1 MKRILL
7 IATLM
12 ISIPLFLGI
21 SHLRAQDQPPQAP
34 GQGQPSQ
41 MQDQPPQ
48 AQDQSQPQ
56 QGVGRV
62 SFAHGD
68 VSTMRG
74 DNGEWMATT
83 VNAPLVQGDSIATAQ
98 GARAEVQLDY
108 ANILRLAQS
117 SEAKI
122 ADLERGRIQIQVA
135 SGLVDLTVLKGTQT
149 DVEIDTPNMAVHPNG
164 EGSYRI
170 LVNSPT
176 DTQVTVRGG
185 EAEVATQQGNTTVGD
200 GQVIYVKGSDN
211 PEYKVDRIAGSDEFD
226 QWNRE
231 RDHHVEEAK
240 SYQYT
245 NRYYT
250 GAEDLDQSGNWENV
264 PDYGWC
270 WTPAVDAGWVPYSD
284 GRWVFEP
291 YYGWTWVSYEPW
303 GWAPYH
309 YGRWLYYGSSWRWW
323 PGHVTP
329 FYRPIWAPAYVS
341 FFGFGGRGGGFGFG
355 FNSIGWLPLGP
366 LDVFHPWWGGHNSY
380 NVVNI
385 ATINNINGHVLP
397 GHRIFGSNLQGALV
411 DTNIRRGITT
421 VSAGNFVQGHL
432 PRNRTPIDVNTLRN
446 AGVVRGTLPVVPTRQ
461 SLRPIDRPVNRGA
474 LPRTGTDRFFTS
486 HATPAAPMPFSQRAS
501 EIQHMVQTQNPLAAG
516 NREGARVTTGV
527 ANEGRGMTPRP
538 AAQASAT
545 QSGDRVSW
553 QRFGTPRQ
561 PAPGTPLSTFQNQ
574 QGRGRNWPPAF
585 NAPGRTYPAPS
596 RVQPSQPN
604 NDAGWRRFNSQPR
617 PAGNP
622 AQRPGG
628 WNAPAPR
635 GYQSAPRSG
644 YERQPLQLRRPIVR
658 EPSYS
663 ARPYGGGGGRS
674 ASAPS
679 GGNRSYSAPARPSGG
694 GSHSAP
700 APHGGGGGG
709 HRH

>member
-7 IATLM
+7 IAALM
-12 ISIPLFLGI
+12 ISIPVVLGTAQV
-21 SHLRAQDQPPQAP
+21 RAQDQPPQAP

-48 AQDQSQPQ
+48 AQDQPQPQ

-62 SFAHGD
+62 SFTRGD

-74 DNGEWMATT
+74 DNSEWMATT
-83 VNAPLVQGDSIATAQ
+83 VNAPLVQGDSIATGQ
-98 GARAEVQLDY
+98 RSRAEVQLDY
-108 ANILRLAQS
+108 ADLLRLDQS
-117 SEAKI
+117 SVAKI
-122 ADLERGRIQIQVA
+122 ADLETGRIQIQVA
-135 SGLVDLTVLKGTQT
+135 SGLVNLTVLKGTQT

-185 EAEVATQQGNTTVGD
+185 EAEVATQQGSTTVGN

-211 PEYKVDRIAGSDEFD
+211 PEYQIANAAANDEFD

-231 RDHHVEEAK
+231 RDHHVEQAK
-240 SYQYT
+240 SYEYT

-250 GAEDLDQSGNWENV
+250 GAEDLDQSGSWENV

-329 FYRPIWAPAYVS
+329 FYRPMWAPAYVS
-341 FFGFGGRGGGFGFG
+341 FFGFGGRGRGFGFG

-366 LDVFHPWWGGHNSY
+366 LDLFHPWWGGRNSY

-385 ATINNINGHVLP
+385 TTINNLNGHTLP
-397 GHRIFGSNLQGALV
+397 GHRVFGSNLQGALV

-461 SLRPIDRPVNRGA
+461 SLRPIDRPVNRAA
-474 LPRTGTDRFFTS
+474 LPSTGTERFFS
-486 HATPAAPMPFSQRAS
+486 NHATPAAPAPFAQRAS
-501 EIQHMVQTQNPLAAG
+501 EIQHMVQTQNPNAAG
-516 NREGARVTTGV
+516 NREGARVSAGEAV
-527 ANEGRGMTPRP
+527 RQP
-538 AAQASAT
+538 AGGAQA
-545 QSGDRVSW
+545 GLPGGF

-574 QGRGRNWPPAF
+574 RGRTGNLPPAV
-585 NAPGRTYPAPS
+585 NGPARNYPAPN
-596 RVQPSQPN
+596 RVQPGQPN
-604 NDAGWRRFNSQPR
+604 GEAGWRRFSSQPR
-617 PAGNP
+617 PAGIP

-635 GYQSAPRSG
+635 GG

-663 ARPYGGGGGRS
+663 ARPYGGGGARG
-674 ASAPS
+674 AAPS
-679 GGNRSYSAPARPSGG
+679 GGNRSYSAPARSSGG

-700 APHGGGGGG
+700 SPHGGGGGK
-709 HRH
+709 H